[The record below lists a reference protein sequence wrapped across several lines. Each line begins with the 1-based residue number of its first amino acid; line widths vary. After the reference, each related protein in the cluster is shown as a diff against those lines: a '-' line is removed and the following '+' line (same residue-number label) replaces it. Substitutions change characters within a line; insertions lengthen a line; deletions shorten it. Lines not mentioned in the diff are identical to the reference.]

1 MCESAVH
8 VWLNQLAQQPLAAD
22 SLVTPPASPYE
33 FHLLKRKAAGLFDSD
48 SEAGIGEDMEDES
61 GRRSP
66 KRRKTT
72 AQAEYEDDASSVT
85 RVTEPSVRFE
95 PSSAAGS
102 RRGSPKRGLSPVR
115 DQLRQ
120 ARPPINCHPPVG
132 HRLPPKAFALKRF
145 LEAHAKT
152 KIVPI
157 QLKRYV
163 QAHPVHSQVTIEKY
177 EWDRSDPNFFGLDAR
192 KLQDLMNDVEKILK
206 EAENCEAMGKD
217 ENAWCLH
224 VIIPTLNL
232 ALALAKCMKI
242 RLEEVKSQQIDPELL
257 PRISDNSINKKAD
270 YTFCLCSHN
279 LDDHT
284 LDSYHPSLE
293 SIHTRLNWKKGSGVP
308 RPMLGHTTD
317 AYTKLVPSFSGIEV
331 KKPGGDQ
338 SEAQLQLALWLSASI
353 RNRQGVREKI
363 KEYAAN
369 QDASKQRQQ
378 HVQAIEAASAA
389 IQTRRIPSSTGR
401 NSHVNVPESLTL
413 QLHPTPSTDREAML
427 TEAAIPVL
435 HLDPSTALPKP
446 SDASNSDSA
455 MPEYSTP
462 ILHQASNLTTTSLS
476 KQPEEL
482 MDPEPG
488 ITIIGSHWNTFIA
501 YHDAGHRTSKE
512 AVGIVG
518 PVPSMRASTNDVL
531 DFFRL
536 LKVLVAI
543 LIYSDNLLGTL
554 TGERQGSA
562 VDGLHAGED
571 SDEEEDADIL

>member
-242 RLEEVKSQQIDPELL
+242 RLEEV
-257 PRISDNSINKKAD
+257 
-270 YTFCLCSHN
+270 
-279 LDDHT
+279 
-284 LDSYHPSLE
+284 
-293 SIHTRLNWKKGSGVP
+293 
-308 RPMLGHTTD
+308 
-317 AYTKLVPSFSGIEV
+317 
-331 KKPGGDQ
+331 
-338 SEAQLQLALWLSASI
+338 
-353 RNRQGVREKI
+353 
-363 KEYAAN
+363 
-369 QDASKQRQQ
+369 
-378 HVQAIEAASAA
+378 
-389 IQTRRIPSSTGR
+389 
-401 NSHVNVPESLTL
+401 
-413 QLHPTPSTDREAML
+413 TDREAML